1 MRQRSSPRFHR
12 VFSLSLGLRLMAL
25 CLVGVAVF
33 IWYTPQMNTY
43 LSLSGLAKLTGELHR
58 LFASNSSRTPPGT
71 AAGHSGQQMLQFWQV
86 GLEAGPE
93 DEDSIGAQSTILTRL
108 PQRVTVNTTNYF
120 WVGAYLRDN
129 SFVQVGYYVPWYDE
143 SHAGWFYCAFY
154 SMERR
159 GRVPMASRAALEP
172 TIPATPIP
180 CGQ

>member
-43 LSLSGLAKLTGELHR
+43 LSLSGLAKLTGDLHR

-93 DEDSIGAQSTILTRL
+93 DEDSIGAQSTILTR
-108 PQRVTVNTTNYF
+108 
-120 WVGAYLRDN
+120 
-129 SFVQVGYYVPWYDE
+129 
-143 SHAGWFYCAFY
+143 
-154 SMERR
+154 
-159 GRVPMASRAALEP
+159 
-172 TIPATPIP
+172 
-180 CGQ
+180 